1 MTSKDIRLLQE
12 VYDDMRM
19 GEERE
24 VPVNKDD
31 SKKYEQMKIELG
43 RGWNP
48 RPNQV
53 DALQKLTANDVN
65 ALVDHLN
72 GLGDEEK
79 NAFKDNLI
87 KQVFSILQT
96 PNV

>member
-72 GLGDEEK
+72 GLEDEEK